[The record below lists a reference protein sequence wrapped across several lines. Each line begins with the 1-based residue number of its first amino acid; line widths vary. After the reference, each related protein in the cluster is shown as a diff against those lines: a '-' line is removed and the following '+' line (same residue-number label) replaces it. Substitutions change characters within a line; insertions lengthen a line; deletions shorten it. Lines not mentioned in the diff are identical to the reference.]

1 MRDIVTGVIGII
13 LLVGFL
19 GILVWWIKSVPLTV
33 IIVGSL
39 LVMLYDFV
47 QTMRHGE
54 GGAPVPSQDQEPAIR
69 RG

>member
-1 MRDIVTGVIGII
+1 
-13 LLVGFL
+13 
-19 GILVWWIKSVPLTV
+19 VPLTV

-54 GGAPVPSQDQEPAIR
+54 DGAPAPSQDQEPAVR